1 MSLFAIGLSGL
12 NAGQVALQT
21 TGNNIVN
28 VNTPGHN
35 REITRFAENGVANGV
50 QITSVD
56 RQFNQFVADQYNQS
70 KSITSGLS
78 SYMSQINQLDA
89 LLSDLDSGL
98 PVMMQSFFSS
108 VQDLSGNASD
118 SAARQGM
125 IGSADNMT
133 AQFRAMDNYLSEMQ
147 ERVNGEV
154 NDQVSQIN
162 NISSNIANLNKE
174 ISLVKAKTGQVPNAL
189 LNQRDQLVSDLSE
202 RINIRVS
209 TQDNGIYN
217 IAIGS
222 GISLVAGSNS
232 FKLEAVTSAEDP
244 TRQTIA
250 YRDGGNNLISIPE
263 KGVSGGSLGGVLSF
277 RTEALDTAQNRLG
290 QMAVAIGTAF
300 NETNQAGL
308 DLEGNPGEEMFSVSD
323 PRSYSNERNAST
335 AYLEGVFS
343 NGAQVGLADFDVR
356 FDSATGYI
364 VTNRITGAEEATFSA
379 TDTTLDFGGMTFNV
393 NGTPADGDR
402 FLVRPFYNAAGN
414 FDNKLT
420 DGSKIAAALPD
431 GDTGSGDNRNALAMY
446 DLQFERLVGGTST
459 FNQGYAS
466 MINDIGNRSQ
476 IVKVNLSAQ
485 ESLTQQLRGVQQSES
500 GVNLDEEAANL
511 LRFQQYYQA
520 SARIIETA
528 STVMDTI
535 LGIKN

>member
-1 MSLFAIGLSGL
+1 MSLFSIGLSGL

-35 REITRFAENGVANGV
+35 REITRFSESGVTNGT

-70 KSITSGLS
+70 KSISSGLNA
-78 SYMSQINQLDA
+78 YMSQISQLDS

-98 PVMMQSFFSS
+98 PVMMQNFFSS
-108 VQDLSGNASD
+108 VQDLSSSASD

-154 NDQVSQIN
+154 KDQVRQIN
-162 NISSNIANLNKE
+162 NITSNIANLNKE

-189 LNQRDQLVSDLSE
+189 LNQRDELVSDLSE

-217 IAIGS
+217 IALGS
-222 GISLVAGSNS
+222 GISLVSGSNT
-232 FKLEAVTSAEDP
+232 FNLEAVNSAEDP

-250 YRDGGNNLISIPE
+250 YRDGGNNLIPIPE
-263 KGVSGGSLGGVLSF
+263 KSVSGGSLGGVMSF
-277 RTEALDTAQNRLG
+277 RREALDATQNRLG
-290 QMAVAIGTAF
+290 QMAVSIGMAF
-300 NETNQAGL
+300 NEVNKAGL
-308 DLEGNPGEEMFSVSD
+308 DLEGNPGEDMFSVAE
-323 PRSYSNERNAST
+323 PRSYSNERNGST

-343 NGAQVGLADFDVR
+343 SGVDVGLADFDIR
-356 FDSATGYI
+356 FESATGYV
-364 VTNRITGAEEATFSA
+364 VTNRLTGSEEATFGPGETSL
-379 TDTTLDFGGMTFNV
+379 TFGGMTFNV
-393 NGTPADGDR
+393 NGAPADGDR
-402 FLVRPFYNAAGN
+402 FLVRPFYSAAGG

-431 GDTGSGDNRNALAMY
+431 GDTGSGDNRNAMAMY
-446 DLQFERLVGGTST
+446 DLQFERLVGGSST
-459 FNQGYAS
+459 FNQGYGS

-476 IVKVNLSAQ
+476 MVKVNLSAQ

-528 STVMDTI
+528 TTVMDTI
-535 LGIKN
+535 LGIRN

>member
-1 MSLFAIGLSGL
+1 MSLFGIGLSGL

-35 REITRFAENGVANGV
+35 REIARFSENGVTNGV
-50 QITSVD
+50 HISSVD

-70 KSITSGLS
+70 KSISSGLS
-78 SYMSQINQLDA
+78 VYMSQISQLDS

-108 VQDLSGNASD
+108 IQDLSANASD
-118 SAARQGM
+118 SAARQGV
-125 IGSADNMT
+125 IGAADNMT

-147 ERVNGEV
+147 ERVNGEIK
-154 NDQVSQIN
+154 DQVNQIN
-162 NISSNIANLNKE
+162 NISANIANLNKE
-174 ISLVKAKTGQVPNAL
+174 ISLVKAKTGQIPNSL
-189 LNQRDQLVSDLSE
+189 LNQRDQLVSELSE
-202 RINIRVS
+202 RVNIRVS

-217 IAIGS
+217 IAMGS
-222 GISLVAGSNS
+222 GIALVAGTIP
-232 FKLEAVTSAEDP
+232 FKLEAVVSAEDP

-250 YRDGGNNLISIPE
+250 YRDGGGNLIPVPE
-263 KGVSGGSLGGVLSF
+263 KGITSGELGGVLAF
-277 RTEALDTAQNRLG
+277 RSEALDAAQNRLG
-290 QMAVAIGTAF
+290 QMAVAIGMAF
-300 NETNQAGL
+300 NDVNKAGL
-308 DLEGNPGEEMFSVSD
+308 DLEGNPGDNMFTVAE
-323 PRSYSNERNAST
+323 PRSYANERNTST
-335 AYLEGVFS
+335 AFLEGVFS
-343 NGAQVGLADFDVR
+343 NGSEVGLADFDIR
-356 FDSATGYI
+356 FDSATGYV
-364 VTNRITGAEEATFSA
+364 VTNRLTGSEEATFA
-379 TDTTLDFGGMTFNV
+379 PTETTLEFGGMTFTV
-393 NGTPADGDR
+393 NGTPASGDR
-402 FLVRPFYNAAGN
+402 FLVRPFYSAAGS
-414 FDNKLT
+414 FDNALS

-431 GDTGSGDNRNALAMY
+431 GDTGIGDNRNAMAMY
-446 DLQFERLVGGTST
+446 DLQFDRLVGGTST
-459 FNQGYAS
+459 FNQGYGA

-476 IVKVNLSAQ
+476 MIKVNLSAQ
-485 ESLTQQLRGVQQSES
+485 ESLTQQLRGVQQAES